1 MWRCPLPIV
10 PQALLVSEQNEITTA
25 GYPTSPEAFGPIVVI
40 RYAPSGDVNGDG
52 TVNDADLLA
61 VLFEYG
67 TQGDTVADLNGNGVV
82 EDSDLLTVLF
92 EFGSS
97 G

>member
-1 MWRCPLPIV
+1 MPPPYR
-10 PQALLVSEQNEITTA
+10 TA
-25 GYPTSPEAFGPIVVI
+25 GSAGLRAKRNNHSRVSHQPRSVRSHLSDTLPA
-40 RYAPSGDVNGDG
+40 GDVNGDG
-52 TVNDADLLA
+52 PVNNADLLT